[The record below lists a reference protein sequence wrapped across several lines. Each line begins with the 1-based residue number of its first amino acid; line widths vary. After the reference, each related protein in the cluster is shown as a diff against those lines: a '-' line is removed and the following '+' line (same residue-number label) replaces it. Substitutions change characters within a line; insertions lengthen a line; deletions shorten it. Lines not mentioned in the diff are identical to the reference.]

1 MEGNGGG
8 NCQPFTD
15 EHVLI
20 QSQYISWCLQLLSRT
35 PHGRGQAA
43 FPTPYPLCLNIALV
57 DQNLDRSDQS
67 ARIAK
72 RSVWKQSRP
81 TGRDSLAIPVRWFA
95 MANKEYASGIRIIRM
110 SGDSILLAL
119 GLRSIQNT
127 VAAKKKV
134 FKGQRLSEQWQD

>member
-1 MEGNGGG
+1 
-8 NCQPFTD
+8 
-15 EHVLI
+15 
-20 QSQYISWCLQLLSRT
+20 
-35 PHGRGQAA
+35 
-43 FPTPYPLCLNIALV
+43 
-57 DQNLDRSDQS
+57 
-67 ARIAK
+67 
-72 RSVWKQSRP
+72 
-81 TGRDSLAIPVRWFA
+81 